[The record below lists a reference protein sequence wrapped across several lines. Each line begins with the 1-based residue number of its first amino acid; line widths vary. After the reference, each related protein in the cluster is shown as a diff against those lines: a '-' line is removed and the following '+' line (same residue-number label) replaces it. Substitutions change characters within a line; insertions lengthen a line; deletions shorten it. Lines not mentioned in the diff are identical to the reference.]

1 MGKYWQI
8 LKRYKVGL
16 LISPLLVLITVLCET
31 IQPMFMA
38 EIIDN
43 GVMPRDLSVITRIG
57 TYMVLVSVGGLLVS
71 IVNTYISSRIGIG
84 FGTDLRG
91 TLFNK
96 IQQLSFSISIN
107 SVRLRLS
114 QDLLAIY
121 PAYSRS
127 F

>member
-31 IQPMFMA
+31 VQPMFMA

-71 IVNTYISSRIGIG
+71 IVNTFLPASESASVQIYEEHFSIKY
-84 FGTDLRG
+84 
-91 TLFNK
+91 NNYP
-96 IQQLSFSISIN
+96 FSISTN
-107 SVRLRLS
+107 SVQLRLS
-114 QDLLAIY
+114 QGLLAIY
-121 PAYSRS
+121 PAYNRS